1 MGMGARLP
9 SPPVALRDLRF
20 RLPAW
25 LPTALV
31 GLGIYIVV
39 LVAHANDW
47 INQYW
52 YGVIQMAVVAA
63 ISALG
68 LNLIYGFN
76 GQFSLGHVGFYAIGA
91 YTSALI
97 TKDFASRWSGGQF
110 VALSW
115 ILSGQAGLLAALLLA
130 NWLHIG
136 AAREALGQWL
146 ARQVPRHE
154 AAVLKAVAGL
164 SLLLVALAGGV
175 LVAWG
180 LRLALLPALD
190 LVLSHL
196 PEALA
201 QPVVFLLA
209 LLAGGSLAALIAY
222 LVGLPLLRL
231 SSDYLGIAT
240 LGFAVMV
247 YTALQNSDQ
256 VIATMK
262 GARGMV
268 GIPRWTTWSW
278 GFGALVLVVIV
289 MRNLVHSSYGR
300 AIVSIREDEIASGTM
315 GIDGASVKALAFATG
330 AFFAGIAGGLYA
342 HLYGFLHPSTFNFV
356 KGFDPMIIIV
366 FGGLGSMTGTLVAS
380 GLFVL
385 LIEGLRVILPQGFED
400 WRFVIYPV
408 FLLVIMLLR
417 QEGLLGT
424 REWGWLKTPLP
435 PERDLPV
442 PPSGPADRPARAAEE
457 GTPHA

>member
-201 QPVVFLLA
+201 QPVVFVLA
-209 LLAGGSLAALIAY
+209 LLAGASLAALVAY
-222 LVGLPLLRL
+222 LVGLPLCGSAPTISASLRWAL
-231 SSDYLGIAT
+231 PSWSHGAAELGP
-240 LGFAVMV
+240 GDR
-247 YTALQNSDQ
+247 YHERR
-256 VIATMK
+256 
-262 GARGMV
+262 ARHGRHPPVDDLVV
-268 GIPRWTTWSW
+268 GLWRPGSGGHRHAQP
-278 GFGALVLVVIV
+278 GAL
-289 MRNLVHSSYGR
+289 
-300 AIVSIREDEIASGTM
+300 
-315 GIDGASVKALAFATG
+315 
-330 AFFAGIAGGLYA
+330 
-342 HLYGFLHPSTFNFV
+342 
-356 KGFDPMIIIV
+356 
-366 FGGLGSMTGTLVAS
+366 
-380 GLFVL
+380 
-385 LIEGLRVILPQGFED
+385 
-400 WRFVIYPV
+400 
-408 FLLVIMLLR
+408 
-417 QEGLLGT
+417 
-424 REWGWLKTPLP
+424 
-435 PERDLPV
+435 
-442 PPSGPADRPARAAEE
+442 
-457 GTPHA
+457 

>member
-1 MGMGARLP
+1 MGLGAHLP
-9 SPPVALRDLRF
+9 SPPVALRDLRS

-39 LVAHANDW
+39 LVASSNDW

-63 ISALG
+63 VSALG

-91 YTSALI
+91 YTSALV
-97 TKDFASRWSGGQF
+97 TKDFVSRWSGGQF
-110 VALSW
+110 VAISW
-115 ILSGQAGLLAALLLA
+115 IVAGQAGLLAALLLA
-130 NWLHIG
+130 GRLRIG
-136 AAREALGQWL
+136 PVHEALGQWL
-146 ARQVPRHE
+146 ARQMPRRE
-154 AAVLKAVAGL
+154 AAILQAVGGL
-164 SLLLVALAGGV
+164 SLLLIALAGGV

-180 LRLALLPALD
+180 LRLALLPAFD
-190 LVLSHL
+190 LALSHL

-209 LLAGGSLAALIAY
+209 LLTGGSLAAMIAY

-442 PPSGPADRPARAAEE
+442 PPSGPAARPARAAEE

>member
-1 MGMGARLP
+1 MGTGVHLP
-9 SPPVALRDLRF
+9 SPPAAF
-20 RLPAW
+20 RSARSRIPAW
-25 LPTALV
+25 LPTLAV
-31 GLGIYIVV
+31 GLGIYIVI
-39 LVAHANDW
+39 LIASASGR

-63 ISALG
+63 VSALG

-97 TKDFASRWSGGQF
+97 TKDFVSKWSGGQF

-115 ILSGQAGLLAALLLA
+115 IVAGQLGLLAILFFADRMRIGPIRQALG
-130 NWLHIG
+130 NWL
-136 AAREALGQWL
+136 AQ
-146 ARQVPRHE
+146 QMPRHE
-154 AAVLKAVAGL
+154 AAPLQAVAAL
-164 SLLLVALAGGV
+164 FLVVIAIAGGV
-175 LVAWG
+175 AVAWG
-180 LRLALLPALD
+180 LRLVLLP
-190 LVLSHL
+190 VLNAVLLHL
-196 PEALA
+196 PTAIA
-201 QPVVFLLA
+201 QQLVFLLS
-209 LLAGGSLAALIAY
+209 LLNGATLAALIAY

-231 SSDYLGIAT
+231 SSDYFGIAT
-240 LGFAVMV
+240 LGFAIMV

-256 VIATMK
+256 IIATMK

-278 GFGALVLVVIV
+278 GFGALVIVVIV
-289 MRNLVHSSYGR
+289 IRNMIQSSFGR
-300 AIVSIREDEIASGTM
+300 AILSIREDEIAARTM
-315 GIDGASVKALAFATG
+315 GIDVAQLKALAFATG

-385 LIEGLRVILPQGFED
+385 IIEGLRVVLPQGFED

-424 REWGWLKTPLP
+424 REWGWMKAPLP
-435 PERDLPV
+435 PERDAAAP
-442 PPSGPADRPARAAEE
+442 PARPSGQVITALEE
-457 GTPHA
+457 GVDHV

>member
-1 MGMGARLP
+1 MGMGAHLP